1 LSGDFS
7 FNFYGPPFW
16 KGNPIFNIPLIDEF
30 FCWFAGKCN
39 GPLYYLLNAIEI
51 QYCIVVTQKESLDSD
66 TAARILGEI
75 LMVEGVGIH

>member
-1 LSGDFS
+1 MGPHFGKEIQFS
-7 FNFYGPPFW
+7 
-16 KGNPIFNIPLIDEF
+16 ISPLIDEF
-30 FCWFAGKCN
+30 FFWFAGKCK
-39 GPLYYLLNAIEI
+39 GRLYYLLNGIEI